1 MKSLFRRRVDL
12 YHGLHPNCEN
22 GVTVPIEIGS
32 RFGALLHDLR
42 TAREGVMMDLQ
53 TVLLKALAYGY
64 VEKLNQLKPLREA
77 IDLPDEK

>member
-32 RFGALLHDLR
+32 RFGALLHDLPEY
-42 TAREGVMMDLQ
+42 ARQ
-53 TVLLKALAYGY
+53 
-64 VEKLNQLKPLREA
+64 
-77 IDLPDEK
+77 